1 MILVKNCKFPVR
13 LFSKKIG
20 LEVVFDNYLVRK
32 QVVLDYKILILNSGH
47 IGFSQRGQP
56 MILVKKWKFYICMF
70 LGKWALQ
77 YCLMFIEVEN
87 KPS

>member
-1 MILVKNCKFPVR
+1 M
-13 LFSKKIG
+13 
-20 LEVVFDNYLVRK
+20 FDNFLVRK
-32 QVVLDYKILILNSGH
+32 QVVLDHKILILNSAR

-70 LGKWALQ
+70 LGDWALQ